1 MSSLD
6 EAETTKVIE
15 DYGIVLEEL
24 FSRGP
29 LCVYDERHLPY
40 PKSAIRNALYLRLR
54 EYPYELW
61 EKIEEGEKTYN
72 SLLHGLFSVVMFQ
85 KELGDW
91 QIRIPDPAK
100 EDLTQLDKNHV
111 RSLTNYIDSIL
122 CEIKETCEKLTRLK
136 IKFDVGGEVDQA
148 NAGLVIL
155 LGVVS
160 QKLKE
165 QI

>member
-1 MSSLD
+1 MD

-29 LCVYDERHLPY
+29 LCIYDERHLPY
-40 PKSAIRNALYLRLR
+40 PKSVIRNVLYLKLR

-61 EKIEEGEKTYN
+61 EKIDGGKKAYN
-72 SLLHGLFSVVMFQ
+72 SLLHALFCLVMFQ

-91 QIRIPDPAK
+91 QIRIPDPEK

-111 RSLTNYIDSIL
+111 RSLIEYLDSVL
-122 CEIKETCEKLTRLK
+122 CEIKETCEKLMRLK
-136 IKFDVGGEVDQA
+136 IKFDVEGEVDLA
-148 NAGLVIL
+148 NSGLVVL
-155 LGVVS
+155 LGTVN